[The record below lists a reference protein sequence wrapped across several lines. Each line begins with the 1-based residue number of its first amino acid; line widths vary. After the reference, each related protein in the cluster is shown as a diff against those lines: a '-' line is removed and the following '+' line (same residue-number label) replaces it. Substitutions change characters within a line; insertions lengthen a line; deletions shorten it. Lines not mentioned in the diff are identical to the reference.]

1 MKCFTVSNMPDASKI
16 FNSHCVDDRLDS
28 KSSVRRTLF
37 LRFLTTSVLS
47 AFALLTIFFVAG
59 VPMQL
64 AAQAATLLVLN
75 ALPFAFIWAI
85 LRSRHSASK
94 PSFIEILAVG
104 TIISIAFQ
112 LLANIAWT
120 SIGFGQIQWL
130 FVFAL
135 ELLLALFVAIRMR
148 NHSLEIQPSGSVLT
162 AVAISLPLFMISRI
176 IDFYQAPTLDQVPF
190 DRIHPDLYLFEAMG
204 NAISRF
210 GPGESGLQLGQSVR
224 YHWFAYAWSSWFSDQ
239 LDAGPLIVLAR
250 ITPMLG
256 AVLLA
261 VLVGVLASFYFRN
274 FWIPSIAALALLVP
288 TNFDHYTGD
297 AVSLGSGSHSLGAVW
312 LLGIL
317 LISTNFWP
325 ENNWWVSTPVVLLF
339 SAAAMGSKVS
349 HGIIIVAGV
358 GILFLARFLM
368 YRRFPKRYFILFL
381 TTLIPITVVY
391 FLYESGQPSAGALG
405 TSINL
410 FNIRDWND
418 TYGLFVATAVTIL
431 ARGLR
436 WIGLGYAVMNKKTR
450 SWNITWL
457 ALGAAMISMAAAPIL
472 RSENGTEQWF
482 LESAGIWVIPAVTL
496 TSLHFIRGIKL
507 AQSNHFRRI
516 VVSIL
521 LAGVFTGLIFQILLE
536 SAINITWPFL
546 SVAITCISAF
556 AFATMISLRWFRVR
570 HLGKNWLGV
579 IGSVALIAAF
589 IFSIIAPLQK
599 IQASALSEPRPVL
612 YYPWAKDFIMES
624 EDPQLKSAAVSAA
637 AWLQENA
644 NTNDVLVVS
653 FPTQAWLGALSGL
666 RLYNSFPEQLAAW
679 SQIDEDVKT
688 KWPSNTTPSSD
699 ACDLSTVWQL
709 SLDSTIGGD
718 KIVVTNLCLSRSI
731 DFTSMTRM

>member
-1 MKCFTVSNMPDASKI
+1 MKSFTVSETPDTSKFI
-16 FNSHCVDDRLDS
+16 VTFDATEPLNS
-28 KSSVRRTLF
+28 KSSIQRTLF
-37 LRFLTTSVLS
+37 LRFLSLSVLS

-59 VPMQL
+59 VPPQL
-64 AAQAATLLVLN
+64 AAQSAALLVLN

-85 LRSRHSASK
+85 LRSSHSASK
-94 PSFIEILAVG
+94 PSFVEILAVG
-104 TIISIAFQ
+104 ITISIAFQ
-112 LLANIAWT
+112 LLANITWT
-120 SIGFGQIQWL
+120 SIGFGQIQWY

-135 ELLLALFVAIRMR
+135 ALILAFFVAIRMR
-148 NHSLEIQPSGSVLT
+148 HHSLEIQSSGSVLT
-162 AVAISLPLFMISRI
+162 AVVISLPLFMISRI

-190 DRIHPDLYLFEAMG
+190 DRILPDLYLFEAMG

-250 ITPMLG
+250 ITPMLS

-274 FWIPSIAALALLVP
+274 FWVPSIAALALLVP
-288 TNFDHYTGD
+288 TNFDYYSGD
-297 AVSLGSGSHSLGAVW
+297 AVSLGSGSHTLGAVW
-312 LLGIL
+312 LLAIL

-325 ENNWWVSTPVVLLF
+325 ENNWWVSTPFVLLF

-349 HGIIIVAGV
+349 HGIVIVAGV
-358 GILFLARFLM
+358 GTLFLARFLM

-381 TTLIPITVVY
+381 TTLMPIIIVY
-391 FLYESGQPSAGALG
+391 FLYESGQPSSGSLG
-405 TSINL
+405 TSVNL

-418 TYGLFVATAVTIL
+418 AYGLFVASVVTIL

-436 WIGLGYAVMNKKTR
+436 WIGLGYAVTNKKTR

-457 ALGAAMISMAAAPIL
+457 AVGAALISMVAAPIL
-472 RSENGTEQWF
+472 RSESGTEQWF
-482 LESAGIWVIPAVTL
+482 LESAAIWVIPAVTL
-496 TSLHFIRGIKL
+496 ALLHFIRRIKL
-507 AQSNHFRRI
+507 AQPHHFERI

-521 LAGVFTGLIFQILLE
+521 LTGVFIGLAFQLLLNSE
-536 SAINITWPFL
+536 INITWPFL
-546 SVAITCISAF
+546 PVVITCLVAF
-556 AFATMISLRWFRVR
+556 VFATLISLRWFRVR
-570 HLGKNWLGV
+570 HFGVAWLGV

-589 IFSIIAPLQK
+589 IFSLIAPLQK
-599 IQASALSEPRPVL
+599 IQASILSEPRPIL
-612 YYPWAKDFIMES
+612 YYPWARDFIMES
-624 EDPQLKSAAVSAA
+624 ENPQLKSAAVSAA
-637 AWLQENA
+637 TWLRENA

-679 SQIDEDVKT
+679 SQIDENVET
-688 KWPSNTTPSSD
+688 NWSSSAIPSTE
-699 ACDLSTVWQL
+699 ACDLGTVWEL
-709 SLDSTIGGD
+709 SLDSTTSHAN
-718 KIVVTNLCLSRSI
+718 IVVTNLCLNQSK
-731 DFTSMTRM
+731 DFLSTPQS

>member
-1 MKCFTVSNMPDASKI
+1 MPDESRIINA
-16 FNSHCVDDRLDS
+16 HGVDDHLNS
-28 KSSVRRTLF
+28 KSSVQTALF
-37 LRFLTTSVLS
+37 LRFLTTSVLC
-47 AFALLTIFFVAG
+47 AFALCAIFVVAG
-59 VPMQL
+59 VPTQL
-64 AAQAATLLVLN
+64 AAQAAALLVLN
-75 ALPFAFIWAI
+75 ALPFAFIWAT
-85 LRSRHSASK
+85 LRSSHSASK

-120 SIGFGQIQWL
+120 SIGFGQIQWF

-135 ELLLALFVAIRMR
+135 ELLLAFFVAIRMR
-148 NHSLEIQPSGSVLT
+148 NHSLEIQSSGSVLT

-190 DRIHPDLYLFEAMG
+190 DRIFPDLYLFEAIG

-250 ITPMLG
+250 ITPMLS

-288 TNFDHYTGD
+288 TNFDYYTGD

-312 LLGIL
+312 LLAIL

-325 ENNWWVSTPVVLLF
+325 ENNWWVSTPFVLLF

-349 HGIIIVAGV
+349 HGIVLVAGV
-358 GILFLARFLM
+358 GTLFFARFLM

-381 TTLIPITVVY
+381 ITLIPIAIVY
-391 FLYESGQPSAGALG
+391 FLYESGQPSSGSLG
-405 TSINL
+405 TSVNL
-410 FNIRDWND
+410 FNIRGWND
-418 TYGLFVATAVTIL
+418 AHGLFVATAVTIL

-436 WIGLGYAVMNKKTR
+436 WIGLGYAVTNKKTR

-457 ALGAAMISMAAAPIL
+457 ALGAALISMAAAPIL
-472 RSENGTEQWF
+472 RSESGTEQWF
-482 LESAGIWVIPAVTL
+482 LESAAIWVIPTVTL
-496 TSLHFIRGIKL
+496 ASLYFIRGVKL
-507 AQSNHFRRI
+507 AQPHHFRRI
-516 VVSIL
+516 VGSIV
-521 LAGVFTGLIFQILLE
+521 LAGVFTGLIFQVLLK
-536 SAINITWPFL
+536 SGINITWPFL
-546 SVAITCISAF
+546 PVVITCIGAF
-556 AFATMISLRWFRVR
+556 TFATLITLRWFRVR
-570 HLGKNWLGV
+570 HLGLNWLGI
-579 IGSVALIAAF
+579 IGSLALVAAF
-589 IFSIIAPLQK
+589 IFALIAPLQK

-612 YYPWAKDFIMES
+612 YYPWARDFIMES
-624 EDPQLKSAAVSAA
+624 EDPELKSAAASAA
-637 AWLQENA
+637 AWLRENA
-644 NTNDVLVVS
+644 NANDVLMVS

-679 SQIDEDVKT
+679 SQIHENVKT
-688 KWPSNTTPSSD
+688 KWPPSATPSSD
-699 ACDLSTVWQL
+699 ACDLRTVWQL
-709 SLDSTIGGD
+709 SLDSTINRD
-718 KIVVTNLCLSRSI
+718 KIVVTNLCLNQSK
-731 DFTSMTRM
+731 DFMSTRQN

>member
-1 MKCFTVSNMPDASKI
+1 MSNVPDASKI
-16 FNSHCVDDRLDS
+16 INPHGVDDYLDS
-28 KSSVRRTLF
+28 KSSVRRALF
-37 LRFLTTSVLS
+37 LRFLTTSLLS

-64 AAQAATLLVLN
+64 AAQSAALLVLN

-85 LRSRHSASK
+85 LRSSHSASK

-120 SIGFGQIQWL
+120 SIGFGQIQWF

-135 ELLLALFVAIRMR
+135 ELILAFFVALRMR
-148 NHSLEIQPSGSVLT
+148 NHSLEIQTSGSVLT

-190 DRIHPDLYLFEAMG
+190 DRIYPDLYLFEAMG

-250 ITPMLG
+250 ITPMLS

-288 TNFDHYTGD
+288 MNFDYYTGD
-297 AVSLGSGSHSLGAVW
+297 AVSLGSGSHTLGAVW
-312 LLGIL
+312 LIAIL
-317 LISTNFWP
+317 IISTNFWS
-325 ENNWWVSTPVVLLF
+325 ENNWWVSTPFVILF

-349 HGIIIVAGV
+349 HGIVIVAGV
-358 GILFLARFLM
+358 GTLFLARFLM
-368 YRRFPKRYFILFL
+368 YRRFPKRYFFLFL
-381 TTLIPITVVY
+381 ITFIPIAVVY
-391 FLYESGQPSAGALG
+391 FLYESGQPSSGSLG
-405 TSINL
+405 TSVNL
-410 FNIRDWND
+410 FNIRDWNGA
-418 TYGLFVATAVTIL
+418 YGLFVATAVTIL

-436 WIGLGYAVMNKKTR
+436 WIGLGFAVTNKKTR

-457 ALGAAMISMAAAPIL
+457 ALGAALISMAAVPIL
-472 RSENGTEQWF
+472 RSESGTEQWF
-482 LESAGIWVIPAVTL
+482 LESAAIWVIPAVTL
-496 TSLHFIRGIKL
+496 ASLYFIRGVKL
-507 AQSNHFRRI
+507 AQPHHFRRI
-516 VVSIL
+516 VGSIL
-521 LAGVFTGLIFQILLE
+521 LAGVFTGLIFQSLLE

-546 SVAITCISAF
+546 PVVITSMGAF
-556 AFATMISLRWFRVR
+556 AFAMLITLRWFRVR
-570 HLGKNWLGV
+570 HLGLNWLGV
-579 IGSVALIAAF
+579 IGSLALIAAF
-589 IFSIIAPLQK
+589 IFALIAPLQK
-599 IQASALSEPRPVL
+599 IQASILSEPRPVL
-612 YYPWAKDFIMES
+612 YYPWARDFIMES
-624 EDPQLKSAAVSAA
+624 EDSQLKSAAVSAA
-637 AWLQENA
+637 SWLRENA
-644 NTNDVLVVS
+644 NANDVLVVS

-679 SQIDEDVKT
+679 SQIDKNVKP
-688 KWPSNTTPSSD
+688 KWPSNTTPSAD
-699 ACDLSTVWQL
+699 ACDLSTFWQL
-709 SLDSTIGGD
+709 SLDSTIRRD
-718 KIVVTNLCLSRSI
+718 KIVVTNLCLGRSLE
-731 DFTSMTRM
+731 FTSTTRM